1 MTNPFKK
8 IAVALLLRGAVFAFL
23 GLVLL
28 AKAVPSLLDAA
39 QSLNASGAVVGA
51 LLLAFGAADLVQGVQ
66 RMTRMRKEKLE
77 TPPVDHA
84 YGRQG
89 MIPPGLMNADEN
101 PNEAGQASL
110 IEWLARVYP
119 RLAYLPFPY
128 TGALHSV
135 LVAFALGTAGIV
147 IYILLRI
154 VMGGSV
160 NPAQLESMLDWYL
173 WLYFLIGFAF
183 WAAVSRF
190 GFRRAL
196 LFESKLLPGKLV
208 TLFLALLLGSV
219 ALAVA
224 LVKSGT
230 ELAAPPDL
238 GSLTAILWLGSFV
251 VIAAAA
257 AIALLRAR
265 RAPEQYSVHRGE
277 EFFTVGMHPTDMIN
291 VIKSFTGKLGPGAYV
306 HLGSWKPEFKEH
318 TAVNAGEFQANL
330 NAESTI
336 QLNDRTNTRPEARIG
351 TVLAWT
357 GIAMTTIAGALL
369 WNVANGSGDTAT
381 AALMSLR
388 LPVALGIFGFLLY
401 RLGIIP
407 IAELEWTS
415 VITACRIEGTFQ
427 TQGGMALMQAGEHS
441 LKGSVLTSATVQP
454 KCAYLTSVGFL
465 QPGLARNAVVR
476 LIDRAE
482 PAGQIANDLLAAIR
496 HQATQMMAAGAPAAR
511 DATVHALPNQRP
523 SVEAGD

>member
-1 MTNPFKK
+1 
-8 IAVALLLRGAVFAFL
+8 
-23 GLVLL
+23 
-28 AKAVPSLLDAA
+28 
-39 QSLNASGAVVGA
+39 
-51 LLLAFGAADLVQGVQ
+51 
-66 RMTRMRKEKLE
+66 
-77 TPPVDHA
+77 
-84 YGRQG
+84 
-89 MIPPGLMNADEN
+89 
-101 PNEAGQASL
+101 
-110 IEWLARVYP
+110 
-119 RLAYLPFPY
+119 
-128 TGALHSV
+128 
-135 LVAFALGTAGIV
+135 

-318 TAVNAGEFQANL
+318 TAVNAGEFQASV

-336 QLNDRTNTRPEARIG
+336 QLNERANARPEAAIG
-351 TVLAWT
+351 TALAWA
-357 GIAMTTIAGALL
+357 GIAMTTIAGVLL
-369 WNVANGSGDTAT
+369 
-381 AALMSLR
+381 
-388 LPVALGIFGFLLY
+388 
-401 RLGIIP
+401 
-407 IAELEWTS
+407 
-415 VITACRIEGTFQ
+415 
-427 TQGGMALMQAGEHS
+427 
-441 LKGSVLTSATVQP
+441 
-454 KCAYLTSVGFL
+454 
-465 QPGLARNAVVR
+465 
-476 LIDRAE
+476 
-482 PAGQIANDLLAAIR
+482 
-496 HQATQMMAAGAPAAR
+496 
-511 DATVHALPNQRP
+511 
-523 SVEAGD
+523 